1 MNLRH
6 VERPQ
11 LMTYLE
17 VRCAETGRTVG
28 RIVDLT
34 TTGMR
39 LITREELELETDFH
53 LVIAVENS
61 IGAPDELRV
70 DARCMWVGRD
80 VNPELHC
87 AGFEFEHVRP
97 RQEDMLSRLIRTHR
111 FENQHS

>member
-1 MNLRH
+1 MNKRH

-34 TTGMR
+34 TAGMR
-39 LITREELELETDFH
+39 LITGEELELEADFH
-53 LVIAVENS
+53 LVIPVDN
-61 IGAPDELRV
+61 GARAPEELRI
-70 DARCMWVGRD
+70 DARCMWVGHD

-97 RQEDMLSRLIRTHR
+97 RQEALLARIVHTHR
-111 FENQHS
+111 FAHQQS